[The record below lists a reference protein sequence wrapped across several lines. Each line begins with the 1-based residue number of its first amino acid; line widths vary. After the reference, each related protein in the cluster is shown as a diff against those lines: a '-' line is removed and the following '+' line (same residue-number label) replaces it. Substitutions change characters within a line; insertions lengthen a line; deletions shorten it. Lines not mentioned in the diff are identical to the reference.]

1 MDVFVRIE
9 DIGHAIL
16 DYIKSPEFEAA
27 VKTTVDDGRSAFMG
41 GLGMAGC
48 LIMARCPRYYASD
61 SPKEET

>member
-16 DYIKSPEFEAA
+16 DYINSPEFEAA
-27 VKTTVDDGRSAFMG
+27 VKMTVDDGRSAFMG

-48 LIMARCPRYYASD
+48 IIMARCPRYYS
-61 SPKEET
+61 SEQPKEEV